1 MIDMNLGNA
10 SSNLRAGRQIRSIRN
25 DARGTALVEFAITLP
40 VLLILYLGC
49 VQICEVVSVYRKATT
64 TARTLA
70 DLTSQFTEVTNNDIT
85 TVMNASSQI
94 MAPYSNAQL
103 QMVITHLSINNSG
116 VATVTWSKPSANGA
130 VADTTGS
137 TYTLPTGAAVN
148 NTSIIVAKVTYRYQA
163 RIGGFLETDIPLA
176 DTIYMYPR
184 SSNSIP
190 NV

>member
-1 MIDMNLGNA
+1 MIMNKAIL
-10 SSNLRAGRQIRSIRN
+10 SRAERVRPQARDIAD

-40 VLLILYLGC
+40 VLLMLYLGC

-64 TARTLA
+64 TARALA
-70 DLTSQFTEVTNNDIT
+70 DLTSQNVEVTNGDIT
-85 TVMNASSQI
+85 TIMDASSQI

-103 QMVITHLSINNSG
+103 QMVISHLSINNSG
-116 VATVTWSKPSANGA
+116 VATVTWSKASANGA
-130 VADTTGS
+130 VADTAGS
-137 TYTLPTGAAVN
+137 TYTLPTGTGVN
-148 NTSIIVAKVTYRYQA
+148 NTSLIVAKVTYRYQA

-190 NV
+190 NI